1 MSKPLRGKRFT
12 SPSLWRREKGASPEV
27 TPPIGGGDAAC
38 NCFASNQTGLCSAS
52 DPTIGDD
59 CECFNRGQDKDQRC
73 QVNKRHKILLNEKDS
88 YHQCSLVI
96 KSATKADTGPLKFY
110 SNFGGLIIGECSL
123 VVNESPQADHKHA
136 LFSLVVLAAVIT
148 VTAVIAAIVKL
159 VYIVKA
165 KRRQANH
172 QPADLNLE
180 LELEPLGNQN

>member
-1 MSKPLRGKRFT
+1 M
-12 SPSLWRREKGASPEV
+12 
-27 TPPIGGGDAAC
+27 
-38 NCFASNQTGLCSAS
+38 
-52 DPTIGDD
+52 
-59 CECFNRGQDKDQRC
+59 
-73 QVNKRHKILLNEKDS
+73 NKRHKILLNEKDS
-88 YHQCSLVI
+88 YHQCSLFI
-96 KSATKADTGPLKFY
+96 ESATKADTGQIKFY
-110 SNFGGLIIGECSL
+110 SQYGGQISECSL
-123 VVNESPQADHKHA
+123 RVNESPQADHKHA

>member
-1 MSKPLRGKRFT
+1 
-12 SPSLWRREKGASPEV
+12 
-27 TPPIGGGDAAC
+27 
-38 NCFASNQTGLCSAS
+38 
-52 DPTIGDD
+52 
-59 CECFNRGQDKDQRC
+59 
-73 QVNKRHKILLNEKDS
+73 VNKRHKILLNEKDS
-88 YHQCSLVI
+88 PHQCVLII
-96 KSATKADTGPLKFY
+96 KSATKSDSGQFKFY
-110 SNFGGLIIGECSL
+110 SNYGGHQISECSL
-123 VVNESPQADHKHA
+123 RVNESPQADHKHA